1 LLGSAQDWAGQ
12 NEARE
17 KELGSCSSEWARSKG
32 GGSGLGQERRQG
44 VWLGQQAKTRED
56 RKTFFFFSS
65 FPKSKPFSNEFL
77 NSILYLNKPA
87 NTKNNMQQHVCTV
100 MCLTIYLI
108 SSYKNDYC
116 SIFSCTHKSINKS
129 LSPSLK
135 HAKFRVLQRAT
146 LVKCVIELPSLVGRF
161 LRCPTCGFGG

>member
-1 LLGSAQDWAGQ
+1 MRRGRRSWAPAAPNGPAVGEEGAASARRGGRLFGWAI
-12 NEARE
+12 
-17 KELGSCSSEWARSKG
+17 KPKP
-32 GGSGLGQERRQG
+32 ERTG
-44 VWLGQQAKTRED
+44 KP
-56 RKTFFFFSS
+56 FFFSS
-65 FPKSKPFSNEFL
+65 FPKSKPFSNEVL
-77 NSILYLNKPA
+77 NSIFYLNKPA

-100 MCLTIYLI
+100 MCLTLYLI

-116 SIFSCTHKSINKS
+116 SRFSCTHKSINKS

-135 HAKFRVLQRAT
+135 HANFRVLQRAT